1 MNKVTKRIK
10 KEPVIPTLES
20 SPEDRIR
27 YALRSTYELKRPKKV
42 NKLDIMCKDE
52 QDANVLM
59 HTLFD
64 IVARDNRCVLMIY
77 SSESWCDDLF
87 MILETT
93 EIPSVV
99 NGYITVK
106 YSTQIKPN
114 TKTVNKILL
123 DYFKKNNN
131 SKTVYQL
138 RYGST
143 FEMRISEITGCN
155 IIENTFARCIVNLGR
170 RLRGEFVNLKMR
182 IEGEGTFESPKK
194 IVLYLEPADS
204 ELKKEMMVESVFN
217 SESKVSEQKFKELAS
232 LAADIYDDLYNRYQ
246 LGSIPNRDV
255 SCTREDL
262 DVIISLIRTYI
273 GDRNS
278 EWVVTKKFYKDPLIK
293 IFVSISPTTNCHNI
307 SLWPVPN
314 SSPYRVIRAI
324 ETILQRF
331 NKPTAFQ
338 IYPESEREFYV
349 EDADGTSAISDSFLA
364 TLEQMDKNKK
374 LSNQYAVIKYSTY
387 SDMVTPSGK
396 HSGIYIKVEPCS

>member
-1 MNKVTKRIK
+1 
-10 KEPVIPTLES
+10 
-20 SPEDRIR
+20 
-27 YALRSTYELKRPKKV
+27 
-42 NKLDIMCKDE
+42 
-52 QDANVLM
+52 
-59 HTLFD
+59 
-64 IVARDNRCVLMIY
+64 
-77 SSESWCDDLF
+77 
-87 MILETT
+87 
-93 EIPSVV
+93 
-99 NGYITVK
+99 
-106 YSTQIKPN
+106 
-114 TKTVNKILL
+114 
-123 DYFKKNNN
+123 
-131 SKTVYQL
+131 
-138 RYGST
+138 
-143 FEMRISEITGCN
+143 MRIDG
-155 IIENTFARCIVNLGR
+155 V
-170 RLRGEFVNLKMR
+170 
-182 IEGEGTFESPKK
+182 GTFESPKK

-349 EDADGTSAISDSFLA
+349 EDADGTSAISDSFLT